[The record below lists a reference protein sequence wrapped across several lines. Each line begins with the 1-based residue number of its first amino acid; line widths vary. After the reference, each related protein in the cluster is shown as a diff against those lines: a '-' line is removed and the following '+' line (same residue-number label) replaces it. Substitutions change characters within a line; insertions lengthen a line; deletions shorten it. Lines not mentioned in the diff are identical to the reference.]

1 VGYEG
6 MLGMFAS
13 VLDVDWSC
21 DTSGF
26 NGSCELGE
34 ELMLRLGSSAGLDVL
49 QRCFFAAETY

>member
-1 VGYEG
+1 

-34 ELMLRLGSSAGLDVL
+34 ELMLRLGSSAGLDVF